1 MKQSSGVIVFLN
13 RLLYAGIFSG
23 MILLCF
29 PGLHGISD
37 VNWRHMAVL
46 VVTTV
51 ILSAVCLL
59 HGRQLIYTAALCIFV
74 FLFLLFSI
82 GSERF
87 LLYFGQVLDFTPIL
101 SEEMIYIEFGRV
113 FLLVVIC
120 YPLQLLL
127 GKNIYLRIVSADVI
141 GGWLLY
147 MHKAPKMGVV
157 FFVLYI
163 GLILAERVRVH
174 RKKMKN
180 ENVQAYILG
189 ILPFLIL
196 YAFVLCFMPM
206 REKPYDWQWAKNIY
220 REAENKITM
229 FAENLWNTGNEYFS
243 GTTSGFSDEGGFFSD
258 ILQDDRQ
265 LMTLGIGTEKETP
278 VYLAGKFFDSFN
290 GREWESLRKSAD
302 GVRNKGRDHM
312 DGSQRVMDAVET
324 VCALEIYA
332 GDDAHSYY
340 KNIKMDVLYQYF
352 HTNYVLA
359 PSKTW
364 KIEGKGRQ
372 VKYHQ
377 EGADF
382 VFDRKAGYDTEYTLR
397 FCLLNM
403 DREGYYRFLEQNIN
417 EDAEYSETWTT
428 TAQQYS
434 GKRIP
439 IEELYAYRKA
449 VSEQYL
455 PETDISP
462 EAEEWLAF
470 ITADANTDVEKL
482 KYIESALASMT
493 YNTSPGE
500 LPETVTDETSFLDY
514 FLVEKR
520 EGYCAHYATAFVLL
534 ARAEGFPARYV
545 QGFCVPAVSGEE
557 TPVYTNMAHAW
568 PEVYIEGKGWI
579 PFEPTPGFGINRY
592 AVWEENTGDDTWDG
606 YTGNPGYYTHEDL
619 SASGYEA
626 TEEIILERKEQNRW
640 LLYVGRI
647 VGILLIGSILA
658 FAVDWLSE
666 RYRNKKRSMREK
678 YEQAVLHNLQIIS
691 MLGYRREAYETYY
704 ELTMRIRQENINGDR
719 AENREEENRNGGH
732 EISCGFIETYER
744 YLYGTLEIN
753 DRILN
758 EVLTERKQ
766 LLACLKE
773 CKRKT
778 YVLCR
783 IRLYIVRHR
792 QSAC

>member
-1 MKQSSGVIVFLN
+1 MKQSSGVIAFLN
-13 RLLYAGIFSG
+13 RLLYAGIFSS
-23 MILLCF
+23 MVLLCF
-29 PGLHGISD
+29 SDLHGIVD
-37 VNWRHMAVL
+37 VNWRHMTVL
-46 VVTTV
+46 IVTTV
-51 ILSAVCLL
+51 ILSAVCLI
-59 HGRQLIYTAALCIFV
+59 HGRQRIYVAVLCIFV

-87 LLYFGQVLDFTPIL
+87 LLYFGQVLDLTPIL
-101 SEEMIYIEFGRV
+101 SEEMIYIETGRV

-120 YPLQLLL
+120 YPVQLLL
-127 GKNIYLRIVSADVI
+127 GKNIYLRIVSADVV

-163 GLILAERVRVH
+163 GLIFAERVRTH

-180 ENVQAYILG
+180 GNVQAYILG

-196 YAFVLCFMPM
+196 YAVFLCFMPM
-206 REKPYDWQWAKNIY
+206 QEKPYDWQWAKNIY
-220 REAENKITM
+220 CGAENKITM
-229 FAENLWNTGNEYFS
+229 YAENLWNAGNEYFS
-243 GTTSGFSDEGGFFSD
+243 GTTSGFSEESSFFSD

-265 LMTLGIGTEKETP
+265 LMTLGIGKEKDVP

-290 GREWESLRKSAD
+290 GREWESLRESAD
-302 GVRNKGRDHM
+302 STRNKGRNHTDE
-312 DGSQRVMDAVET
+312 SQRVTDVIET

-352 HTNYVLA
+352 HTYYLLA

-364 KIEGKGRQ
+364 KIEDKGRK
-372 VKYHQ
+372 VKYHW
-377 EGADF
+377 EGDDF
-382 VFDRKAGYDTEYTLR
+382 VFDRKAGYGTEYTLR
-397 FCLLNM
+397 FFLLNM
-403 DREGYYRFLEQNIN
+403 EREELYRFLEQNIS
-417 EDAEYSETWTT
+417 EDAEYLKTWTT
-428 TAQQYS
+428 AAQRYS
-434 GKRIP
+434 GQRIP
-439 IEELYAYRKA
+439 IEELYAYREK
-449 VSEQYL
+449 VTEQYL

-462 EAEEWLAF
+462 KAEEWLAF

-500 LPETVTDETSFLDY
+500 LPDTVTDEAGYLDY

-520 EGYCAHYATAFVLL
+520 EGYCAHFATAFVLL

-545 QGFCVPAVSGEE
+545 QGFCVPVVSGEE
-557 TPVYTNMAHAW
+557 TPVYANMAHAW
-568 PEVYIEGKGWI
+568 PEVYIDGKGWI

-592 AVWEENTGDDTWDG
+592 AVLEEKTGDDTWDG
-606 YTGNPGYYTHEDL
+606 YTGNFESYILED
-619 SASGYEA
+619 SSVSEYEA
-626 TEEIILERKEQNRW
+626 VEEVIPVRKQQNRW

-647 VGILLIGSILA
+647 VGILLIGSIFA
-658 FAVDWLSE
+658 FAIDWLSE
-666 RYRNKKRSMREK
+666 RYRNKKRSLREK
-678 YEQAVLHNLQIIS
+678 YEPAVLHNLQIIS
-691 MLGYRREAYETYY
+691 MLGYRRETYETYH
-704 ELTMRIRQENINGDR
+704 ELTVRIR
-719 AENREEENRNGGH
+719 H

-744 YLYGTLEIN
+744 YLYGALEIN
-753 DRILN
+753 DEILN

-766 LLACLKE
+766 LLARLKE

-778 YVLCR
+778 YMLCR
-783 IRLYIVRHR
+783 VKLYIVRYR
-792 QSAC
+792 